1 MLSMIEINLRH
12 RLPLY
17 IQLLRLDRPIGIFLL
32 LWPTWWALWIAG
44 RGHPSLTN
52 VLVFTAG
59 VILMRSA
66 GCAINDYADRDFDKQ
81 VARTKNRPLAAGKI
95 SPHEALVLFAIL
107 AACAFLLTL
116 LLNRYTLLMSVGGL
130 LLAVLY
136 PFMKRYTHLP
146 QVVLGAAFG
155 WAIPMAFAA
164 EQEALPPIAWLL
176 FFTNLAWT
184 VAYDTFYAMAD
195 RDDDRIA
202 GVKSTAILF
211 GRADLAVIAA
221 LQALTLAGLAAVGW
235 LAQAGWPFWF
245 SLPIAALL
253 FGYQHW
259 LARHREPQACLQ
271 AFLHNN
277 WIGMVV
283 FAGIYPAFMTG

>member
-1 MLSMIEINLRH
+1 MLSMIEINLHR

-44 RGHPSLTN
+44 HGQPSLTN

-81 VARTKNRPLAAGKI
+81 VARTKNRPLATGKI
-95 SPHEALVLFAIL
+95 SPPEALWLFAIL
-107 AACAFLLTL
+107 AALAFLLTL
-116 LLNRYTLLMSVGGL
+116 LLNRYTILLSVGGL
-130 LLAVLY
+130 LLAALY
-136 PFMKRYTHLP
+136 PLMKRYTHLP
-146 QVVLGAAFG
+146 QVVLGAAFS

-195 RDDDRIA
+195 RDEDRVA

-221 LQALTLAGLAAVGW
+221 LQALTLAGLAAVGC
-235 LAQAGWPFWF
+235 LAQLGWPFWF
-245 SLPIAALL
+245 SLPAAALL
-253 FGYQHW
+253 FGYQYW
-259 LARHREPQACLQ
+259 LARHREPAGCLQ

-283 FAGIYPAFMTG
+283 FAGIYLAFMTG